1 MAHMIKMLVGE
12 AELTPGTQ
20 KELSSEHCSLTFTCV
35 PRHTRIMGDFLRFW
49 RKDLTL

>member
-1 MAHMIKMLVGE
+1 MAHKIKMLIGQ

-20 KELSSEHCSLTFTCV
+20 TELSSEHCSLTFTYV
-35 PRHTRIMGDFLRFW
+35 PRHTRIMGDFLSFW

>member
-12 AELTPGTQ
+12 AELIPGTQ
-20 KELSSEHCSLTFTCV
+20 KELSSEHCSLTFACV